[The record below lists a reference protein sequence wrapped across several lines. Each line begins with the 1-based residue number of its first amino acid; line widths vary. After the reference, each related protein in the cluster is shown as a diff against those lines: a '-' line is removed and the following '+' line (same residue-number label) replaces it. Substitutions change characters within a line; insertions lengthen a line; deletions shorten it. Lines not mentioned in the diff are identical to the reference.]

1 MNRPAGAS
9 ARAEHER
16 LRRLRLSR
24 LRERCWAVMAAAAI
38 AFGCGYF
45 VVAVLPGAAFAVF
58 EPIVPGIA
66 EKAPQV
72 PVGLGV
78 SLGLLLAFTSTWSLT
93 RPQMGESA
101 WKKGAMGEELV
112 GRRLDSLRSQGVA
125 VVHDVPFPG
134 SRANIDHVVVSP
146 HGVFTIETKAYRGR
160 LEVRNR
166 GTQLWVAGRDRS
178 NLLAQALRQAEAVR
192 DALSRAGLGHVPV
205 APILCFVGTQ
215 VSPFARRNAG
225 GVELTTLRRLP
236 QLILSSAGPSVEP
249 GDIESVARFV
259 ASGWGGG
266 ALLEN
271 QSSRSAE
278 ELGSPG
284 VACRRCGK
292 AMVERT
298 RRKDGVAFYGCSG
311 FPACRYTQPVEASS
325 D

>member
-1 MNRPAGAS
+1 
-9 ARAEHER
+9 
-16 LRRLRLSR
+16 
-24 LRERCWAVMAAAAI
+24 
-38 AFGCGYF
+38 
-45 VVAVLPGAAFAVF
+45 
-58 EPIVPGIA
+58 
-66 EKAPQV
+66 
-72 PVGLGV
+72 
-78 SLGLLLAFTSTWSLT
+78 
-93 RPQMGESA
+93 
-101 WKKGAMGEELV
+101 
-112 GRRLDSLRSQGVA
+112 
-125 VVHDVPFPG
+125 
-134 SRANIDHVVVSP
+134 
-146 HGVFTIETKAYRGR
+146 
-160 LEVRNR
+160 
-166 GTQLWVAGRDRS
+166 
-178 NLLAQALRQAEAVR
+178 
-192 DALSRAGLGHVPV
+192 
-205 APILCFVGTQ
+205 
-215 VSPFARRNAG
+215 
-225 GVELTTLRRLP
+225 VELTTLRRLP